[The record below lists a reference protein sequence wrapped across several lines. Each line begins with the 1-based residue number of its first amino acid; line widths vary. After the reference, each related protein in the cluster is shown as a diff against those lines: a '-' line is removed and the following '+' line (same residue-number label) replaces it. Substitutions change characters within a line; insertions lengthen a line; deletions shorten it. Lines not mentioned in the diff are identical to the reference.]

1 MSIGVHSWLS
11 RAKKKRRE
19 EFHLPALF
27 SLPTRVVS
35 GLFHRHSEL
44 DVAVLQVDAE
54 RVGVAR
60 RQVRGGHVED
70 PEATG
75 PAEGNVRDI
84 IDAYFVYVINRTPHR
99 AQQGY
104 RAVAKNRAL
113 ALLALEDVSIF

>member
-1 MSIGVHSWLS
+1 MSIRVHSWLIP
-11 RAKKKRRE
+11 RKEKQRRE
-19 EFHLPALF
+19 DLPLGAVF
-27 SLPTRVVS
+27 STNPSCL

>member
-1 MSIGVHSWLS
+1 CS
-11 RAKKKRRE
+11 RAKKNSAERIY
-19 EFHLPALF
+19 LWALF

>member
-1 MSIGVHSWLS
+1 MVDP
-11 RAKKKRRE
+11 AQKKKRRE
-19 EFHLPALF
+19 EFHLSALL

>member
-1 MSIGVHSWLS
+1 MRIYLS
-11 RAKKKRRE
+11 
-19 EFHLPALF
+19 ALF

-60 RQVRGGHVED
+60 RQVRSGHVED